1 MNPWGVVMVLIGGLM
16 VLGGATQTD
25 FVLYRLLAA
34 RARLLWG
41 DRVHAFLMV
50 AGMLVAIAGV
60 LVAL

>member
-16 VLGGATQTD
+16 VLGGATRSN
-25 FVLYRLLAA
+25 FVLYQLLAA

-41 DRVHAFLMV
+41 DRVHAFMMV
-50 AGMLVAIAGV
+50 AGVMVAIAGV